1 MKERLLVRTTD
12 YRRFLTKPTSPF
24 ILISF
29 CVSALSLLGLLMV
42 LSASSVTS
50 IESNGTTYGIFLKQ
64 LMFFAIAIALLLYGT
79 YLKPSFWEKI
89 ARLALPAGALLLALP
104 IAIGKSINGN
114 KSWIGIGSL
123 TIQPSEF
130 AKMALILWCALQ
142 LRRHH
147 ETLDAGRWSN
157 PILTLLGGAGA
168 FILLIMVGK
177 DLGTAGIVAVIA
189 FSMIYLSG
197 LDAKLISGVIGVGF
211 AGLLALAITAPNR
224 LRRFKAVLNPFD
236 PALYKFAGWQPAHSQ
251 MALASGGLF
260 GVGLGA
266 SKQKWANLSEAHTD
280 FIFSVIGE
288 ELGLVGTISVVIL
301 YAVLLF
307 AIFRTAINTKDLFA
321 KYAVTGVGCWL
332 IIQVVV
338 NLCTDI
344 GLFPVIGVTLPFI
357 SYGGSSLIA
366 NFIGIGFVLNICRRD
381 PVVKEA
387 TRLGSRKRAQ

>member
-1 MKERLLVRTTD
+1 
-12 YRRFLTKPTSPF
+12 
-24 ILISF
+24 
-29 CVSALSLLGLLMV
+29 MV

-64 LMFFAIAIALLLYGT
+64 LMFFIIAIGLVLYGT
-79 YLKPSFWEKI
+79 YLRPEFWEKL
-89 ARLALPAGALLLALP
+89 ARIALPAGFILLVLP
-104 IAIGKSINGN
+104 IGIGKTINGN

-147 ETLDAGRWSN
+147 EAVDSDRDSQPLW
-157 PILTLLGGAGA
+157 TLLGGSVL
-168 FILLIMVGK
+168 FIGLILAGK

-189 FSMIYLSG
+189 FAMVYLSG
-197 LDAKLISGVIGVGF
+197 INGRIVMSVIGAGAV
-211 AGLLALAITAPNR
+211 ALGLLAQTSNR
-224 LRRFKAVLNPFD
+224 LRRLQAVFNPFD
-236 PALYKFAGWQPAHSQ
+236 PAVYKFAGWQPAHSQ

-266 SKQKWANLSEAHTD
+266 SKQKWSNLSEAHTD
-280 FIFSVIGE
+280 FIFSIIGE

-307 AIFRTAINTKDLFA
+307 AIFRTAINTRDLFA
-321 KYAVTGVGCWL
+321 KYAVTGIGCWL

-366 NFIGIGFVLNICRRD
+366 NFIGIGFVLNVCRRD
-381 PVVKEA
+381 PAVKEA
-387 TRLGSRKRAQ
+387 TRLRRRKQSV

>member
-1 MKERLLVRTTD
+1 M
-12 YRRFLTKPTSPF
+12 
-24 ILISF
+24 LISF

-50 IESNGTTYGIFLKQ
+50 IESNGTSYGIFLKQ
-64 LMFFAIAIALLLYGT
+64 VMFFAIGVALLLYGT
-79 YLKPSFWEKI
+79 YLRADFWEKF
-89 ARLALPAGALLLALP
+89 ARLALPAGAGLLLLP

-147 ETLDAGRWSN
+147 EIMDSGRFNN
-157 PILTLLGGAGA
+157 PLVILIGGAGL
-168 FILLIMVGK
+168 FIALIMAGK
-177 DLGTAGIVAVIA
+177 DLGTAGIVAGIA
-189 FSMIYLSG
+189 FAMIYLSG
-197 LDAKLISGVIGVGF
+197 LDLKVISGVVGLGF
-211 AGLLALAITAPNR
+211 AGLAVLAITAPNR
-224 LRRFKAVLNPFD
+224 LRRFKAVINPFD
-236 PALYKFAGWQPAHSQ
+236 PAVYKFAGWQPAHSQ
-251 MALASGGLF
+251 MALASGGFF

-280 FIFSVIGE
+280 FIFSIIGE
-288 ELGLVGTISVVIL
+288 ELGLVGTIAVVVL

-307 AIFRTAINTKDLFA
+307 AIFRTAINTRDLFA
-321 KYAVTGVGCWL
+321 KYAVTGIGCWL

-338 NLCTDI
+338 NLCTDV

-366 NFIGIGFVLNICRRD
+366 NFIAIGFVLNVCRRD
-381 PVVKEA
+381 PAVRDS
-387 TRLGSRKRAQ
+387 TRLRLRKSTS

>member
-1 MKERLLVRTTD
+1 MKQRLLVRTTE

-64 LMFFAIAIALLLYGT
+64 LMFFIIAIGLVLYGT
-79 YLKPSFWEKI
+79 YLRPEFWERL
-89 ARLALPAGALLLALP
+89 ARIALPAGLILLVLP
-104 IAIGKSINGN
+104 IGIGKTINGN

-147 ETLDAGRWSN
+147 EAVDSDRDSQPLW
-157 PILTLLGGAGA
+157 TLLGGSVL
-168 FILLIMVGK
+168 FIGLILAGK

-189 FSMIYLSG
+189 FAMVYLSG
-197 LDAKLISGVIGVGF
+197 INGRLVVSVIGIGAV
-211 AGLLALAITAPNR
+211 ALGLLARTSNR
-224 LRRFKAVLNPFD
+224 LRRLQAVFNPFD
-236 PALYKFAGWQPAHSQ
+236 PAVYKFAGWQPAHSQ

-280 FIFSVIGE
+280 FIFSIIGE

-307 AIFRTAINTKDLFA
+307 AIFRTAINTRDLFA

-366 NFIGIGFVLNICRRD
+366 NFIGIGFVLNVCRRD
-381 PVVKEA
+381 PAVKEA
-387 TRLGSRKRAQ
+387 TRLRRRKQSV